1 MQPSL
6 CIWGPRGYST
16 EQEKAAAAQLA
27 GVRSITLAQGVEL
40 LRWGILMGV
49 DDGCGDDN

>member
-1 MQPSL
+1 V
-6 CIWGPRGYST
+6 
-16 EQEKAAAAQLA
+16 KKVDN
-27 GVRSITLAQGVEL
+27 VRSITLAQGCEL